1 MKFCTEKFQQGRP
14 KRRKQGADIF
24 PAGRGPGQGEIR
36 TVLFCFTQKLALPS
50 EENSFQMAGAT
61 HFMML
66 DPHTPQLEGFF
77 GKPVDSLK
85 VG

>member
-1 MKFCTEKFQQGRP
+1 MKFGTEKFQQGRP

-24 PAGRGPGQGEIR
+24 TAGRGSRQGEID
-36 TVLFCFTQKLALPS
+36 VLALCYFLVLR
-50 EENSFQMAGAT
+50 NLSFQMAGAT

>member
-1 MKFCTEKFQQGRP
+1 MQKNSV
-14 KRRKQGADIF
+14 
-24 PAGRGPGQGEIR
+24 PAAASVVATSH
-36 TVLFCFTQKLALPS
+36 TVLS
-50 EENSFQMAGAT
+50 QMAGAS

-85 VG
+85 VGQLFPEERVIKSRDLPIDQSLPYAALSL

>member
-1 MKFCTEKFQQGRP
+1 
-14 KRRKQGADIF
+14 
-24 PAGRGPGQGEIR
+24 
-36 TVLFCFTQKLALPS
+36 
-50 EENSFQMAGAT
+50 MAGAT

-85 VG
+85 VGLDNHTYMYLKV

>member
-1 MKFCTEKFQQGRP
+1 METDLNR
-14 KRRKQGADIF
+14 DS
-24 PAGRGPGQGEIR
+24 
-36 TVLFCFTQKLALPS
+36 L
-50 EENSFQMAGAT
+50 SFLSQMAGAT

-85 VG
+85 VGSDDHSPRYQCIK

>member
-1 MKFCTEKFQQGRP
+1 
-14 KRRKQGADIF
+14 
-24 PAGRGPGQGEIR
+24 
-36 TVLFCFTQKLALPS
+36 
-50 EENSFQMAGAT
+50 MAGAT

-85 VG
+85 VGLDNHTYTLKYKIQ